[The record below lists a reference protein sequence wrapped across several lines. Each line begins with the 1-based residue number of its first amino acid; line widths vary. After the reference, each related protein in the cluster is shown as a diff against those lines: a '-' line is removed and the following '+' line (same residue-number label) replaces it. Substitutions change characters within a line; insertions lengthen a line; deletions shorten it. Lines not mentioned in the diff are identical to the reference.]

1 MKHRVGLDRRS
12 NERSIHLTQKE
23 HIVTPQPVGSKV
35 ALITGANKGIG
46 LEIGRQPGSVD
57 IAGEAVCM
65 RTITLTDA
73 QWQNMLP
80 FVRAGPHI
88 DIGQEGRCRRLLS
101 ALGWMARSAAQWRL
115 LPQESGDWTTVSK
128 RLARGRKQGVFEPL
142 PQFCA
147 NAPE

>member
-1 MKHRVGLDRRS
+1 
-12 NERSIHLTQKE
+12 
-23 HIVTPQPVGSKV
+23 
-35 ALITGANKGIG
+35 
-46 LEIGRQPGSVD
+46 
-57 IAGEAVCM
+57 M

-88 DIGQEGRCRRLLS
+88 DIGQEGRCRRFLS
-101 ALGWMARSAAQWRL
+101 ALPWMARSGAQWRL

-128 RLARGRKQGVFEPL
+128 RFARWRKQGVFEPL

-147 NAPE
+147 NAPELEHLLLDSTVIRAHPGAAGARKKVGDKPARR